1 MESELTM
8 VDPIGSK
15 LGTVAAA
22 TPVAPPRAVQPVAT
36 PAAAAG
42 EASVAASSLVTT
54 ARDLAAKPPVD
65 AERVARIKRAVEDG
79 RFPIVPTTIA
89 DRLIAF
95 KLNWKPDDA
104 A

>member
-1 MESELTM
+1 M

-22 TPVAPPRAVQPVAT
+22 TPVQPVRPTQRVAPAAT
-36 PAAAAG
+36 PQA
-42 EASVAASSLVTT
+42 EASVAASSLVATS
-54 ARDLAAKPPVD
+54 RELSAKPPVD
-65 AERVARIKRAVEDG
+65 AERVARIKKAVEDG
-79 RFPIVPTTIA
+79 KFPIVPTTIA